1 MVSKTRIAKY
11 IVIIFIFFISNN
23 SFSQAREYKF
33 GKQGSRCFFTYLG
46 YSPNND
52 YTSLNR
58 PFVIIIGKADENSRQ
73 AYNNDTLKD
82 VPSFHD
88 YQFIYI
94 PNRGIDANNKL
105 QCLSSLTSLVSSDY
119 NKSNSNLFLVIKD
132 STITK
137 NDIADNGLY
146 TIFRDVWF
154 DFSSKNIEQ
163 NPSIESFFEESIIV
177 NSDFDEN
184 AVYYSEEKI
193 NDNNDYYNSGKKSTK
208 TYFGKPTK
216 HNFTLSGTVRDK
228 STGESLPYANVLV
241 KGSKNGAVTNSDGYF
256 TLFKVP
262 SDTSTL
268 IIQYIGYEK
277 TEKFLTPSINSKS
290 LNIEI
295 YPSLASLD
303 EVVIMG
309 NRQDV
314 LLANKEKISVIK
326 MTPKKL
332 EQLPSM
338 GEKDIMRS
346 FQLMP
351 GVSSANES
359 SSGLYVRG
367 GTPDQNL
374 VTYDGFTVY
383 HVDHLY
389 GFFSAFNSNAI
400 KDMQLYKG
408 GFESKFGGRLSS
420 VTEITGKDGNTNKFN
435 IGGDLSLLSMN
446 VFTEIPIGD
455 KFSSVITFRRS
466 YKGFLYDKIFEEF
479 NADNEEDEEASK
491 PAGGPG
497 GMSQESS
504 ITSYFYDVNGKFT
517 YRPNDKDII
526 SLSIF
531 NSADKLD
538 NSTSASGAGIGS
550 GGSNFNN
557 NSTDLTKYGNLGSS
571 VKWSRR
577 WNEKL
582 YGNTVVSFSN
592 YFSDRDKS
600 NERTTI
606 TDDVSTTTTSG
617 IFENNDLKDYSIK
630 SDYELDLY
638 KFAKLQFGVFGTY
651 YDIQYT
657 YAESDTAMVLD
668 KENKA
673 ILAGGYLQ
681 SQTKFFNNK
690 LVFIPGIRSSYYQTT
705 NKYYFEPRAAL
716 SYKITDK
723 LTINSSAGKYY
734 QFANRV
740 TREDILSGS
749 KDFWLLADDDAI
761 PVSSSIHYIAGLSY
775 DFNKYLFSV
784 EAYRKDI
791 SDLTEYS
798 LRFNPSPFGVS
809 YEENFFSGQGFS
821 QGVEFLVQ
829 KKSGK
834 LNGWVSYSIGE
845 AKNQFDVYGEDYY
858 YANQNVSQEFKA
870 VLMYKYKRWNFSTTW
885 IYASGKPYTAPS
897 GAYTVDLLDGT
908 TETYFTVTDKNSLTL
923 PDYHRLDV
931 SVGYKLLGGK
941 KEDNRR
947 KEIGNISF
955 SIFNI
960 YNQTNVWY
968 KQYTIEDDAI
978 LESDVNYLGITP
990 NLTVSFKLR

>member
-1 MVSKTRIAKY
+1 MLLKTRISKY
-11 IVIIFIFFISNN
+11 IIILFVFFVSNN
-23 SFSQAREYKF
+23 AFSQAREYNF
-33 GKQGSRCFFTYLG
+33 GNQGSRCFFKFLAYA
-46 YSPNND
+46 PNND
-52 YTSLNR
+52 YKNRNR
-58 PFVIIIGKADENSRQ
+58 PFIVVIGKSNEKPLETF
-73 AYNNDTLKD
+73 NNDTLKD
-82 VPSFHD
+82 FSKFHN

-94 PNRGIDANNKL
+94 PNRGLDANNKL
-105 QCLSSLTSLVSSDY
+105 TCLSSLTSLITSSY
-119 NKSNSNLFLVIKD
+119 EYGNNNLFLVIKD
-132 STITK
+132 SSITK
-137 NDIADNGLY
+137 NDISNNGLY
-146 TIFRDVWF
+146 TVFKNVWF
-154 DFSSKNIEQ
+154 DYGLEQIKQNNNANIET
-163 NPSIESFFEESIIV
+163 FFEESVAI
-177 NSDFDEN
+177 NQDFDDNATYYTEEN
-184 AVYYSEEKI
+184 DQNNGDYTSNRKDNSKI
-193 NDNNDYYNSGKKSTK
+193 
-208 TYFGKPTK
+208 YFGKPSK
-216 HNFTLSGTVRDK
+216 SNFTLSGNIRDK
-228 STGESLPYANVLV
+228 STGESLPYANVLI

-268 IIQYIGYEK
+268 IIQYIGYKK
-277 TEKFLTPSINSKS
+277 TEIFLTPSMNSKN
-290 LNIEI
+290 LKIEI
-295 YPSLASLD
+295 YPSLENLN
-303 EVVIMG
+303 EVVIVG

-314 LLANKEKISVIK
+314 VLSNKEKISVIK

-332 EQLPSM
+332 DQLPSM

-420 VTEITGKDGNTNKFN
+420 VTEITGKDGNTKNFN
-435 IGGDLSLLSMN
+435 IGGDVSLLSMN

-455 KFSSVITFRRS
+455 KFSSIVTFRRS
-466 YKGFLYDKIFEEF
+466 YKGYLYDKIFDEF
-479 NADNEEDEEASK
+479 NSKKEEEVQ
-491 PAGGPG
+491 PMGGG
-497 GMSQESS
+497 RGMSQETT

-517 YRPNDKDII
+517 YRPTDKDII

-538 NSTSASGAGIGS
+538 NSSAASGSGMGS

-557 NSTDLTKYGNLGSS
+557 NSTDLTKYGNLGTSL
-571 VKWSRR
+571 KWSRR

-582 YGNTVVSFSN
+582 YGNTVVSYSN
-592 YFSDRDKS
+592 YFSDRDRS
-600 NERTTI
+600 SERTT
-606 TDDVSTTTTSG
+606 TKDEVTTTTLSG
-617 IFENNDLKDYSIK
+617 VFENNDLKDYSLK

-668 KENKA
+668 KMNKA
-673 ILAGGYLQ
+673 LLAGGYLQ
-681 SQTKFFNNK
+681 SQTRFFNNK
-690 LVFIPGIRSSYYQTT
+690 LVFIPGIRSSYYETT
-705 NKYYFEPRAAL
+705 NKYYFEPRASL
-716 SYKITDK
+716 SYKLTDK

-749 KDFWLLADDDAI
+749 KDFWLLADDESI
-761 PVSSSIHYIAGLSY
+761 PVSSSIHYIAGISY
-775 DFNKYLFSV
+775 DLSHYLFSV
-784 EAYRKDI
+784 EAYRKEI
-791 SDLTEYS
+791 SNLTEYS
-798 LRFNPSPFGVS
+798 LRFNPSPMGVS
-809 YEENFFSGQGFS
+809 YEENFYSGKGYS
-821 QGVEFLVQ
+821 RGVEFLVQ
-829 KKSGK
+829 KKTGNF
-834 LNGWVSYSIGE
+834 NGWVSYSIGE
-845 AKNQFDVYGEDYY
+845 AKNQFDVYSDDYY

-870 VLMYKYKRWNFSTTW
+870 ILMYKYKRWNVSATW

-897 GAYTVDLLDGT
+897 GAYNVDLLDGT

-923 PDYHRLDV
+923 PDYHRLDA
-931 SVGYKLLGGK
+931 SIGYKLLGGRK
-941 KEDNRR
+941 FDNRR

-955 SIFNI
+955 SIFNL
-960 YNQTNVWY
+960 YNRTNVWY
-968 KQYTIEDDAI
+968 KQYTIEDDLI

-990 NLTVSFKLR
+990 NLTVSLKLR